1 MDLQTIGLIAG
12 QELRISSR
20 NKWTLGFA
28 MVFAAL
34 ALAISYF
41 GMVTAGEVGFQGF
54 TRTSASLL
62 NLVLYLV
69 PMVALI
75 MSGVSLIGERGV
87 SELLFSQPV
96 TRAEILTGK
105 ICGSFAA
112 VAAAM
117 GFGFGVAGC
126 VIAANA
132 GAEGSMA
139 FLVFAGFAMLLALIF
154 LIFGAL
160 VAASCGSKAKAFGY
174 ALFTWFFFV
183 LLYDLLVIGVTFVV
197 NEHTANRFIF
207 LSLFGNPVDMARVG
221 SLMAL
226 GDPSIFGSA
235 GAALVKFFGGQTRAM
250 LMLLAGL
257 GLWVALP
264 FLSALRVLKRQNL

>member
-1 MDLQTIGLIAG
+1 MDLRTIFTIAG
-12 QELRISSR
+12 QELRVNSR

-28 MVFAAL
+28 VVFAAL

-41 GMVTAGEVGFQGF
+41 GMVTAGTIGFQGF

-69 PMVALI
+69 PMVALT
-75 MSGVSLIGERGV
+75 MSAVSFTGEKGA

-105 ICGSFAA
+105 ICGLFAA
-112 VAAAM
+112 VAAATC
-117 GFGFGVAGC
+117 FGFGLAGC

-139 FLVFAGFAMLLALIF
+139 FLVFAGFALLLALIF
-154 LIFGAL
+154 LVIGAL
-160 VAASCGSKAKAFGY
+160 VAAFRGSRARAFGHV
-174 ALFTWFFFV
+174 LFAWFFFV
-183 LLYDLLVIGVTFVV
+183 LLYDLLVIGMTFVL

-207 LSLFGNPVDMARVG
+207 FSLFGNPVDMARVG

-226 GDPSIFGSA
+226 GDPSIFGAA
-235 GAALVKFFGGQTRAM
+235 GAALVKFLGGQTRAM
-250 LMLLAGL
+250 LMLLIGL
-257 GLWVALP
+257 GLWVAIPLI
-264 FLSALRVLKRQNL
+264 SAVRVLNRQNL

>member
-1 MDLQTIGLIAG
+1 MELRTISTIAG
-12 QELRISSR
+12 QELRVNSR

-69 PMVALI
+69 PMVALT
-75 MSGVSLIGERGV
+75 MSAVSFTGERGA

-96 TRAEILTGK
+96 TRAQILTGK
-105 ICGSFAA
+105 ICGLFAA
-112 VAAAM
+112 VAAATC
-117 GFGFGVAGC
+117 FGFGVAGC

-132 GAEGSMA
+132 GAEGAMA
-139 FLVFAGFAMLLALIF
+139 FLVFAGFALLLALIF
-154 LIFGAL
+154 LVIGAL
-160 VAASCGSKAKAFGY
+160 VATSCGSKAQAFGY
-174 ALFTWFFFV
+174 ALFVWFFFV
-183 LLYDLLVIGVTFVV
+183 LLYDLLVIGVTFVLK
-197 NEHTANRFIF
+197 EHTANRFIF
-207 LSLFGNPVDMARVG
+207 ISLFGNPVDMARIG

-226 GDPSIFGSA
+226 GDPSIFGAA
-235 GAALVKFFGGQTRAM
+235 GAALVKFLGGQTRAV

-257 GLWVALP
+257 GLWVAVP
-264 FLSALRVLKRQNL
+264 ILSAVSVLNRQNL